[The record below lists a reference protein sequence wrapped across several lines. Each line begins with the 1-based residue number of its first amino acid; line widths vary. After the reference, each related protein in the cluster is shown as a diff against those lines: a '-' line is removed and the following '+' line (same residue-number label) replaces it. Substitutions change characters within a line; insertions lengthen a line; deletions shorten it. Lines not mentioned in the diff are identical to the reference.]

1 MATIKFIDLFTAYL
15 NRHSPIPNTHKV
27 IDEETLAVRMF
38 TLLHLEMLHN
48 QHGSQNG
55 KEKLFTGYY
64 WTCSKTSAFKTPVF
78 GHLF

>member
-15 NRHSPIPNTHKV
+15 NLHSPIPNTHKV

-55 KEKLFTGYY
+55 KEKLF
-64 WTCSKTSAFKTPVF
+64 
-78 GHLF
+78 